1 MRLFVIIAACF
12 LLLGCRSEPGSE
24 RQASRPQEQAPPA
37 QAPKPA
43 DTRPVIAAFGD
54 SLTAGFGA
62 DPGKSYPDY
71 LQQLLDRAG
80 YAYRVV
86 NLGISGDTT
95 SGGVARID
103 SVIAVNPEIVILEL
117 GANDGLRGLPP
128 SATRANLDEMITALK
143 KAGADVVLAGMTLPR
158 NYGSQ
163 YIRDFESV
171 FTDLAR
177 KHSVALVPFLLAGV
191 ADRRELMQGDGLHP
205 TAEGNRRVAANVM
218 KTLEPLLNKA
228 RSSNA
233 VR

>member
-1 MRLFVIIAACF
+1 M
-12 LLLGCRSEPGSE
+12 
-24 RQASRPQEQAPPA
+24 
-37 QAPKPA
+37 
-43 DTRPVIAAFGD
+43 
-54 SLTAGFGA
+54 
-62 DPGKSYPDY
+62 
-71 LQQLLDRAG
+71 
-80 YAYRVV
+80 
-86 NLGISGDTT
+86 
-95 SGGVARID
+95 ARID

-163 YIRDFESV
+163 YIREFESV